1 MKKLTTMLLAL
12 VMVLSLGVTAFAA
25 GTGSITV
32 TNATIDETYAVYK
45 IFDASIKMAADG
57 ETAEAV
63 SYSIEKDNQFFE
75 ALFGADGTSTNTF
88 FVYNANT
95 GSVTKK
101 EGVNDSELI
110 KYLSDLV
117 AEGTYTSATAPV
129 VAVSDEVKFEELPYG
144 YYLISS
150 TLVVRLPSIPI
161 RPMWK

>member
-1 MKKLTTMLLAL
+1 MKKLLSIVMAL
-12 VMVLSLGVTAFAA
+12 VLVLSLGVSAFAA
-25 GTGSITV
+25 DNTGSITI

-110 KYLSDLV
+110 TYLTNMVKNGSYT
-117 AEGTYTSATAPV
+117 AETAPV
-129 VAVSDEVKFEELPYG
+129 KATSDERDFRYFFCFGHDKKS
-144 YYLISS
+144 YYLL
-150 TLVVRLPSIPI
+150 TN
-161 RPMWK
+161 